1 MSLENR
7 LMESLQ
13 AKGRELTPPPELKVK
28 VMNNIYPVNGRMKK
42 RLVAGILTAT
52 LLIPT
57 GVFAS
62 QSFFADELYGSFENL
77 KKHISNAT
85 MEGYLL
91 LSAKLS
97 QAKGELGKEEYKEF
111 SQLLNVVTNSKMN
124 YGDRYGN
131 IDYSEVPAKKVNEI
145 KQALMVIQ
153 PYFDKLN
160 GQKSSIEVLSPEEYN
175 NYIEALMTYE
185 TILAQGGINPSEGPV
200 EVETLPSNLQ
210 TEFLKAQDFI
220 RYVDEKQGH

>member
-1 MSLENR
+1 MNLEHR
-7 LMESLQ
+7 LVESLQ
-13 AKGRELTPPPELKVK
+13 EKGKEFVPTPELKLK
-28 VMNNIYPVNGRMKK
+28 VMNNINTVNGKMKK
-42 RLVAGILTAT
+42 RMVTGILTAA
-52 LLIPT
+52 LLIPS
-57 GVFAS
+57 GVLAS

-77 KKHISNAT
+77 KKYISNAT

-97 QAKGELGKEEYKEF
+97 QAKGELGKEDYKEF
-111 SQLLNVVTNSKMN
+111 SQLLNVVTSSKMK

-131 IDYSEVPAKKVNEI
+131 IDYSEVPAKKVGEI

-175 NYIEALMTYE
+175 QYIAALMTYE
-185 TILAQGGINPSEGPV
+185 TILAQSGINPSEGPV
-200 EVETLPSNLQ
+200 EVETLPSNLH

-220 RYVDEKQGH
+220 RYVDEKQAQ

>member
-1 MSLENR
+1 MNLESR

-13 AKGRELTPPPELKVK
+13 EKGKELIPSPELKMK
-28 VMNNIYPVNGRMKK
+28 VMNNINTVNGKMKK
-42 RLVAGILTAT
+42 RVVAGILTAT

-91 LSAKLS
+91 FSAKLS
-97 QAKGELGKEEYKEF
+97 QAKGELVKEDYKEF
-111 SQLLNVVTNSKMN
+111 KQLLNILTSSKIE
-124 YGDRYGN
+124 YGNQYGN
-131 IDYSEVPAKKVNEI
+131 IDYAQVPSKKVSEI

-160 GQKSSIEVLSPEEYN
+160 GQKPSVEVLSPEEYMK
-175 NYIEALMTYE
+175 YIEALMVYE
-185 TILAQGGINPSEGPV
+185 KVMAQSGINPSEGPV
-200 EVETLPSNLQ
+200 EVEMIPTNLQ
-210 TEFLKAQDFI
+210 KEFQEANSFI
-220 RYVDEKQGH
+220 HYVDEKQIQ